1 MAIEGPTKQKSWKLD
16 EDLAIEF
23 EIQAKRSRSKEIDL
37 ITRYIKEGLERDK
50 NSKDQTTL
58 DDS

>member
-1 MAIEGPTKQKSWKLD
+1 MAIEGPTKQKSWKLS

-23 EIQAKRSRSKEIDL
+23 EIQAKRSRTTEINL
-37 ITRYIKEGLERDK
+37 ITRYIEEGLARDK